1 MGGEVL
7 ALSNEGGRK
16 SHNCVRSHV
25 RGDMLLNELDSK
37 ILYLLESNADRSFRV
52 IADLADSEEHIVRRA
67 FHRLVKSGI
76 ITGRSLYVDTMGL
89 GYTDYALYFSLKSSS
104 LKEQQSLIR
113 SLVNSP
119 LVRWVAD
126 VGGGY
131 DYAVTFLS
139 RSTSEVRHF
148 LDRVSQKHQDAF
160 VGKQLALRTYMI
172 RYPRRFLS
180 PNTKGS
186 PSFIMGGKDGR
197 LEADALDRSILNHL
211 SRGEFSKDNEV
222 ADALSISPSTVT
234 RRIAAMRESEI
245 LLGDTYRLDMSALG
259 YSSYRVLV
267 TMKRLGADLRQR
279 VLKFCDRQLNV
290 RILVESFGSWDY
302 EMEIELLDSRE
313 IKQFTTCL
321 YEAFPHDVENVQVIP
336 VFEHLVYK
344 GFPVST

>member
-1 MGGEVL
+1 MNTDAETI
-7 ALSNEGGRK
+7 SNIPQQK
-16 SHNCVRSHV
+16 SHNSLRSRI
-25 RGDMLLNELDSK
+25 RGDMQLSELDSK

-52 IADLADSEEHIVRRA
+52 IADLASSEEHVVRRA
-67 FHRLVKSGI
+67 FHRFVKSGI

-104 LKEQQSLIR
+104 HKEQQSLIR

-126 VGGGY
+126 VGGGF

-139 RSTSEVRHF
+139 NSTAEVRHF

-172 RYPRRFLS
+172 RYPRRYIA
-180 PNTKGS
+180 PHAKGS
-186 PSFIMGGKDGR
+186 MSFVMGGKEIK
-197 LEADALDRSILNHL
+197 LEADALDKAILNHL

-222 ADALSISPSTVT
+222 AQELRISPSTVT
-234 RRIAAMRESEI
+234 RRVAAMRESEI
-245 LLGDTYRLDMSALG
+245 LLGDTYRLDMSVLG

-279 VLKFCDRQLNV
+279 VLKFCDRQLAV

-302 EMEIELLDSRE
+302 EMEIELRDNRE

-321 YEAFPHDVENVQVIP
+321 YEAFPHDVEKVQVIP

-344 GFPVST
+344 GFPVRS

>member
-1 MGGEVL
+1 MQ
-7 ALSNEGGRK
+7 
-16 SHNCVRSHV
+16 
-25 RGDMLLNELDSK
+25 LNDLDSR
-37 ILYLLESNADRSFRV
+37 ILYLLESNADSSFRV
-52 IADLADSEEHIVRRA
+52 LADLADSEEHIVRRA
-67 FHRLVKSGI
+67 FHRLVKHGI

-113 SLVNSP
+113 SFVNSP

-126 VGGGY
+126 VGGGF

-139 RSTSEVRHF
+139 QSTAEVRHF

-172 RYPRRFLS
+172 RYPRRYLS
-180 PNTKGS
+180 PNSKGS
-186 PSFIMGGKDGR
+186 SAFVMGGKETK
-197 LEADALDRSILNHL
+197 LVADPLDKAILNHL

-222 ADALSISPSTVT
+222 AHALRISPSTVT
-234 RRIAAMRESEI
+234 RRVAAMRESEI
-245 LLGDTYRLDMSALG
+245 LLGDTYRLNMGALG

-279 VLKFCDRQLNV
+279 VLTFCNHQVAV

-302 EMEIELLDSRE
+302 EMEIELRDNRD

-321 YEAFPHDVENVQVIP
+321 YEAFPHDVEKVQVIP

-344 GFPVST
+344 GFPVLS